1 MRLKVEG
8 LARLKALVVG
18 RLALGGE
25 TLGAVPP
32 GGLGAAGGLAPLVD
46 DAVDVVDGV
55 LARLVGAGGV
65 PGVSGLLG
73 DDLLPDGDGVVGLVA
88 VEAAFLR
95 LVVKSIKFRRGRWRG
110 KRVGCG
116 ARSVTW

>member
-1 MRLKVEG
+1 MMRLKVEG

-18 RLALGGE
+18 RLARRGE
-25 TLGAVPP
+25 TLDAIPP
-32 GGLGAAGGLAPLVD
+32 GGLGAAGGLAPLVGD
-46 DAVDVVDGV
+46 TVDVVDGV

-65 PGVSGLLG
+65 PGVSGLFG
-73 DDLLPDGDGVVGLVA
+73 YYLLPDGDGVVGLVA

-95 LVVKSIKFRRGRWRG
+95 LIVKSIKFRRGRWRA

-116 ARSVTW
+116 AR

>member
-8 LARLKALVVG
+8 LARLRALVVG

-25 TLGAVPP
+25 TVGAVPP
-32 GGLGAAGGLAPLVD
+32 GGLGAAGGLAPLVGN
-46 DAVDVVDGV
+46 AVDVVAGV
-55 LARLVGAGGV
+55 LARFVGAGGV

-116 ARSVTW
+116 AR